1 MPEQQD
7 LRGAIRPTL
16 FLGLGGTGKEVLLR
30 VRRKFYERLG
40 VLGLDCTAYLW
51 LDTDTRNCMAVG
63 EKIDETFSAVA
74 FQPDEMIELLSG
86 SVKEDLVQIFKS
98 RDFYRHIHQWLP
110 PEVQRYGTE
119 IADGAGGVRTVGR
132 LTYFHHFAE
141 KIDPILGSV
150 IENVRSHDRIN
161 KTKQFFTDR
170 KLGAVDVLD
179 SATQVVLVS
188 SLAGGTGCG
197 TFLDAAFHL
206 RDLAKAKGIERVIG
220 MLFMPNVFY
229 ANAAS
234 EVALRSFGNAYA
246 ALKELEFYTLRL
258 PKTEADLSVDFEVE
272 WERGKAHSVVGPPF
286 AISYIL
292 EMKNEGAIPMEPRH
306 RPEVFDVVAESLFLD
321 FMPGP
326 FSTQKRSNYSNVAQ
340 NLAGTSGTNIAFDDV
355 VLPQAFA
362 RRYAS
367 CGMSKIEIPVDQIK
381 AACASYLAY
390 AVAGYINRDS
400 ADPRIGDNVRGDM
413 ARLEL
418 DGNGFVKRFGTEWKD
433 AIRTGLG
440 AAIPKSGM
448 ATMDRVDELERQIK
462 ETEERMINAEG
473 PDPVRWGSA
482 IQMVRNQTGAVTQK
496 VNENLLRWVRDT
508 LENDSRGLKALVS
521 ERKESQADSRDG
533 YLRHMLEYLKDLYA
547 ASRPGV
553 ASELDQ
559 RIAEANGDAKYY
571 AGRRDGILMEIRQ
584 AVRSTG
590 LVLLRR
596 AEWVKEALL
605 QRLREAEEQYCL
617 ASVERCVLECA
628 KKVAEAA
635 VDGLAKRRQPLEALS
650 TAVASAAQKF
660 LETHDKQLSFG
671 ESVLLVQFFDRAAD
685 WPRFYRLDVNE
696 QGQAMEVDPR
706 TEYRKFLTHGLS
718 KPATDGLPKPQTAD
732 ATLWDLVE
740 LFTWKG
746 ERELRSKLRDYAE
759 RRFFE
764 DFEAHPRQIDVLS
777 HPQLRE
783 NWRDAVERLVRS
795 AMPLARRD
803 KTLGGRAVQVE
814 KKAYVGVPGL
824 ASGAAQEE
832 AFKEEVKKH
841 LQAKMGLSEREIDVE
856 ATGKPYEVYLY
867 MVVYAFPLSS
877 LPVVTRDCHTAYHDF
892 YRTLSSQRSQIP
904 LHLDVRWEGKFDDL
918 VVYDDAVAQQIKEA
932 REVLLFGA
940 LLKVLEVTDVQGRTE
955 YQYNSGPPFYK
966 QRALGPKREA
976 VDALQNDRRQ
986 REEFRQ
992 TLLGR
997 EQLLKDKALE
1007 TYYWALQYLSRA
1019 DDFPDGSTEFT
1030 LLEQRIGQV
1039 YARLVKAGV
1048 AQSSLD
1054 LQAGAPAAGATENT
1068 GDAKEKAKATRAKA
1082 KAEAEF
1088 ARSKI
1093 NDDVEW
1099 SCGLPILKDA
1109 EKWTATGASAS

>member
-1 MPEQQD
+1 MPDQQD
-7 LRGAIRPTL
+7 LKVGAIRPTL

-40 VLGLDCTAYLW
+40 VMGLPCTAYLW
-51 LDTDTRNCMAVG
+51 LDTDTRNCLAVG

-74 FQPDEMIELLSG
+74 FQPDESVELLSG
-86 SVKEDLVQIFKS
+86 SVKEDLSQIFTS
-98 RDFYRHIHQWLP
+98 RDPWRHIHRWLP
-110 PEVQRYGTE
+110 PEVQRYGNE
-119 IADGAGGVRTVGR
+119 ISDGAGGVRTVGR
-132 LTYFHHFAE
+132 LTYFHHFAD
-141 KIDPILGSV
+141 KINPMLSEAIDSV
-150 IENVRSHDRIN
+150 RGHDRIN
-161 KTKQFFTDR
+161 RTKKFFEER
-170 KLGAVDVLD
+170 KLGAVDILD
-179 SATQVVLVS
+179 SATQIVLVS

-206 RDLAKAKGIERVIG
+206 RNLAQKGGVPIERIIS
-220 MLFMPNVFY
+220 MLFMPNIFY
-229 ANAAS
+229 PNAATNN
-234 EVALRSFGNAYA
+234 ELALRSFGNAYA
-246 ALKELEFYTLRL
+246 ALKELEYYTLRL
-258 PKTEADLSVDFEVE
+258 PNTEEDFSVDFKVE
-272 WERGKAHSVVGPPF
+272 WERDKELQVQGPPF

-326 FSTQKRSNYSNVAQ
+326 FSTAKRSHYSNVAQ
-340 NLAGTSGTNIAFDDV
+340 SLSTTSGTNIAFEEV

-367 CGMSKIEIPVDQIK
+367 CGMSKIEIPVDQVK
-381 AACASYLAY
+381 AACASHLAY
-390 AVAGYINRDS
+390 AIAAYINRDS
-400 ADPRIGDNVRGDM
+400 GDPRIGENVRGDM

-418 DGNGFVKRFGTEWKD
+418 DANGFEKQFGAEWKD
-433 AIRTGLG
+433 AIRSGMG
-440 AAIPKSGM
+440 AVIPKSGM
-448 ATMDRVDELERQIK
+448 ATMDKVDDLERQIK
-462 ETEERMINAEG
+462 EAEERLINAEG
-473 PDPVRWGSA
+473 SDPVRWGSA

-496 VNENLLRWVRDT
+496 VNEILLRWVRDT

-547 ASRPGV
+547 PSRPGV
-553 ASELDQ
+553 ASALDQ
-559 RIAEANGDAKYY
+559 MIAEASGDAKYY

-584 AVRSTG
+584 AVRSKG
-590 LVLLRR
+590 LVILRR

-605 QRLREAEEQYCL
+605 QRLREAEEQFCL

-635 VDGLAKRRQPLEALS
+635 VDGLSKRRQPLEALS
-650 TAVASAAQKF
+650 TAVAAGAQKF
-660 LETHDKQLSFG
+660 LEAYEKQLSFG
-671 ESVLLVQFFDRAAD
+671 EGVLLIQFFDRATD

-696 QGQAMEVDPR
+696 QGQALEVDPR
-706 TEYRKFLTHGLS
+706 TEYRKFLTHGLPR
-718 KPATDGLPKPQTAD
+718 PATGE

-740 LFTWKG
+740 LFIRKG
-746 ERELRSKLRDYAE
+746 ERELRSKLRAYAE
-759 RRFFE
+759 NRFWV

-777 HPQLRE
+777 HPQMTE
-783 NWRDAVERLVRS
+783 NWEFAIERLARS

-803 KTLGGRAVQVE
+803 KTLGGRSVQVE
-814 KKAYVGVPGL
+814 KKAYVGVPGVG
-824 ASGAAQEE
+824 SGSQDE
-832 AFKEEVKKH
+832 AFIEDVKKH
-841 LQAKMGLSEREIDVE
+841 LVAKMGMSDRDIDVQP
-856 ATGKPYEVYLY
+856 TGKPYEVYLY

-892 YRTLSSQRSQIP
+892 YRTLSSQRNQIP
-904 LHLDVRWEGKFDDL
+904 LHLDSRWEGKFEDL
-918 VVYDDAVAQQIKEA
+918 VVYDDATAQQIKEA

-940 LLKVLEVTDVQGRTE
+940 LLKVLEVTDQQGRPE

-966 QRALGPKREA
+966 QRALGSKREA
-976 VDALQNDRRQ
+976 VDSLQNDRRQ

-992 TLLGR
+992 TVLGR
-997 EQLLKDKALE
+997 EQLLKDKGLE

-1019 DDFPDGSTEFT
+1019 GDFPDRSTELT

-1039 YARLVKAGV
+1039 YARLTKAGV
-1048 AQSSLD
+1048 AQGALD
-1054 LQAGAPAAGATENT
+1054 LRTGAPADDAKDHT
-1068 GDAKEKAKATRAKA
+1068 GDAKAKAEADRTKA

-1093 NDDVEW
+1093 KDDVVW
-1099 SCGLPILKDA
+1099 SCGLPILKDV
-1109 EKWTATGASAS
+1109 EKWLPTSATAT